1 MPGGHDVENTPP
13 LFDRAYIRH
22 HLPQAIAAQAIAA
35 IGWHRQPRHFLGAPA
50 CFRQAAG
57 EFRSA
62 AGTSQP
68 PQWWIF
74 QLIGH
79 PNQICPRFHVGFMSN
94 RGIIR

>member
-1 MPGGHDVENTPP
+1 MPGGHDLENTPP
-13 LFDRAYIRH
+13 LFDRAYVRH
-22 HLPQAIAAQAIAA
+22 HLPQAVAAQAIAA
-35 IGWHRQPRHFLGAPA
+35 IKRHRQSRDFLGAPA

-68 PQWWIF
+68 AQWWIF

-79 PNQICPRFHVGFMSN
+79 LNQICPRFHVGFMSN
-94 RGIIR
+94 RSIIR

>member
-13 LFDRAYIRH
+13 LFNRAYVRH

-35 IGWHRQPRHFLGAPA
+35 IERHRQPRHILGAPA
-50 CFRQAAG
+50 RFSQAAG

-68 PQWWIF
+68 AQWWIF

-79 PNQICPRFHVGFMSN
+79 PNQICPRFHVGSC
-94 RGIIR
+94 RTAV